1 MVGMRWVFLAI
12 LVATAISRPS
22 PAAAGGFYFTERF
35 GGASYKGDL
44 ARFGTG
50 APRLQAGVGV
60 VRGPWAVELYGG
72 GMDPD
77 FFFIDCYGEECAAA
91 LAPTLSFVEWGADV
105 RRSWR
110 VLRSTWTSWIGL
122 DFVLHGGPRYFIA
135 EGALEGYR
143 GIGLGGG
150 ATFDAN
156 FRVMS
161 MFVDFSTDFLRL
173 QGDGDAFN
181 GQLPGIQIGMRLGWM

>member
-12 LVATAISRPS
+12 LVATAT
-22 PAAAGGFYFTERF
+22 PAAAGGFYLTERF
-35 GGASYKGDL
+35 GGASYSGDL
-44 ARFGTG
+44 ARFGAG

-60 VRGPWAVELYGG
+60 VRGPWAIEVYGG

-77 FFFIDCYGEECAAA
+77 LFYIDCYGAECDSIAAA
-91 LAPTLSFVEWGADV
+91 GPSLSFVEWGADL

-122 DFVLHGGPRYFIA
+122 DFVLHGGPRYLIA
-135 EGALEGYR
+135 ERALDGYR
-143 GIGLGGG
+143 GLGLGGG

-161 MFVDFSTDFLRL
+161 MFLDFSTDFVRL
-173 QGDGDAFN
+173 EGDGEAVT
-181 GQLPGIQIGMRLGWM
+181 GRLPSIQIGMRLGWM

>member
-1 MVGMRWVFLAI
+1 MVGMRWLFLAI
-12 LVATAISRPS
+12 FVATGT
-22 PAAAGGFYFTERF
+22 PAAAGGFYLTERF

-44 ARFGTG
+44 ARFGSG
-50 APRLQAGVGV
+50 APRLQAGLGV
-60 VRGPWAVELYGG
+60 VRGPWAVEFYGG

-77 FFFIDCYGEECAAA
+77 LFYIDCYGEECDTIAAA
-91 LAPTLSFVEWGADV
+91 PSLSFVEWGLDV

-135 EGALEGYR
+135 ERALDGYR
-143 GIGLGGG
+143 GVGLGGG

-161 MFVDFSTDFLRL
+161 MFVDFSTDLVRL
-173 QGDGDAFN
+173 SGGGETFT